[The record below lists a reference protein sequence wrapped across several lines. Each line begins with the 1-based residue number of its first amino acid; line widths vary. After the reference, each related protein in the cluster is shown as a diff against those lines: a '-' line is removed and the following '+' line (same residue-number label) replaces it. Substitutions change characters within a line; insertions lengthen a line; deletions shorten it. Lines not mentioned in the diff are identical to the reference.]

1 MILLRSTFPRYRY
14 DQLML
19 LCWTSIF
26 PTEWLYFYVCFIIA
40 ASLYCYN
47 KINESI
53 NECLNEI
60 HGMYGMR
67 TEWGEA
73 IDEIDPLITEWIQCT
88 INSIQR
94 MNWLS
99 AIEWMTEWVH

>member
-1 MILLRSTFPRYRY
+1 
-14 DQLML
+14 ML
-19 LCWTSIF
+19 
-26 PTEWLYFYVCFIIA
+26 
-40 ASLYCYN
+40 ASYCYN

-73 IDEIDPLITEWIQCT
+73 IDEIDPLILTNEVTEWT
-88 INSIQR
+88 VS
-94 MNWLS
+94 
-99 AIEWMTEWVH
+99 EWSTEWGAM